1 MKRILFQSAVTITL
15 SGGGC
20 FVVGKNFN
28 STFSQYGCTIT
39 KMSCGF
45 IVTNID
51 PEIISYNHN
60 VGCLVSAGN
69 SQINDMPV
77 KPDSAGSSQTTIFFT
92 DKFENN
98 MQHVIPGGTEFEIEL
113 SIFGSAQMVDTSISS
128 LIGTLFVWFEY
139 EENVDR
145 NLFGR

>member
-1 MKRILFQSAVTITL
+1 MKRILFQSAVTITVAAN
-15 SGGGC
+15 GC
-20 FVVGKNFN
+20 FVIGRTFN

-45 IVTNID
+45 IVTDFD
-51 PEIISYNHN
+51 PTMISYNAN

-77 KPDSAGSSQTTIFFT
+77 KPDSAASSQNTIFFT

-98 MQHVIPGGTEFEIEL
+98 MQHVIPGGTEFDIEL
-113 SIFGSAQMVDTSISS
+113 SIFGNAQVASS
-128 LIGTLFVWFEY
+128 SDLIGTLFVWFEY
-139 EENVDR
+139 DENVDR

>member
-1 MKRILFQSAVTITL
+1 MKRILFQSAVTITVA
-15 SGGGC
+15 SNRC
-20 FVVGKNFN
+20 FVVASNFT

-45 IVTNID
+45 IVTNFD
-51 PEIISYNHN
+51 PTMISYNAN

-77 KPDSAGSSQTTIFFT
+77 RTDNPGSSQTTIFFT

-113 SIFGSAQMVDTSISS
+113 SIFGNAEVSS
-128 LIGTLFVWFEY
+128 SSNLIGTLFVWFEY
-139 EENVDR
+139 DENVDS

>member
-1 MKRILFQSAVTITL
+1 MKRILFQTAMTI
-15 SGGGC
+15 SVGSNGC
-20 FVVGKNFN
+20 FVVGRTFN

-45 IVTNID
+45 IVTDFN
-51 PEIISYNHN
+51 PTLISYNAN

-98 MQHVIPGGTEFEIEL
+98 MQHVIPAGTEFEIEL
-113 SIFGSAQMVDTSISS
+113 SIFGNAQISASS
-128 LIGTLFVWFEY
+128 DLTGTLFVWFEFD
-139 EENVDR
+139 EDIDR